1 MTQESSS
8 EKLPEVVNIDDLF
21 GNIGKRALH
30 DFEAGMLI
38 RAANLLEDFE
48 REESSQ
54 LASDIISGRFVTPP
68 SVTTNS
74 DDFGDKLKS
83 IGNMVLSDFNAGLL
97 IHFANLSEDDEGE
110 DSSQPAVNNRRWSI
124 EALDSSVGFRKK
136 ASSLFSLPHDADMS
150 FLFEPD
156 SCDPGIA
163 TTLHWIDPK
172 ATPPGSRM
180 FGQFLE
186 AIHTSDAV
194 FECTSRLKDLA
205 KLDGPDCDVN
215 FRCFLL
221 GGILGS
227 AKVSNGERQ
236 EFFLPASVCLE
247 VAKAQDKPNPL
258 APLVQAWWQAQPQEV
273 TPSLRTSGRIIP
285 AKLAQ
290 VDPVADSRAGSI
302 FSLAAHTPDGRQA
315 LPGFETLMT
324 GPALP
329 LVLYDLG
336 SGPSSRSQ
344 AAPLALRVFI
354 EGLLAVPQED
364 RGNGRP
370 VAYDVSL
377 REFLSWFW
385 PGRTPTPSDY
395 WGALNEAAEA
405 LDRCRV
411 PLIDP
416 DTGRGQMRR
425 IVSIGAIPRGPGALD
440 DAVRVIVDLPRDSQ
454 NGPQLPDTLRI
465 WGNRSAPAYRA
476 LINLAFHWHN
486 PGQTHFPAGRKRDGS
501 GTYWARCYDPDRY
514 PLLSDQQLIELCYPT
529 SHNKNRR
536 YLRLQA
542 NRTIDR
548 LEEAGELQRVDGK
561 ILPPPPKKGRKS

>member
-1 MTQESSS
+1 MTQGSSPRKTIQAVSIAAEKENDPKYNFELMSGANGS
-8 EKLPEVVNIDDLF
+8 ELFRRVVQT
-21 GNIGKRALH
+21 
-30 DFEAGMLI
+30 
-38 RAANLLEDFE
+38 LEDLE
-48 REESSQ
+48 AAGSSGKAMEAVRSA
-54 LASDIISGRFVTPP
+54 LVELE
-68 SVTTNS
+68 NN
-74 DDFGDKLKS
+74 L
-83 IGNMVLSDFNAGLL
+83 GLRDR
-97 IHFANLSEDDEGE
+97 A
-110 DSSQPAVNNRRWSI
+110 RR
-124 EALDSSVGFRKK
+124 
-136 ASSLFSLPHDADMS
+136 LFSLPPHTDMP
-150 FLFEPD
+150 FLFGIHN
-156 SCDPGIA
+156 CDPAIIS
-163 TTLHWIDPK
+163 TLHAIDPK
-172 ATPPGSRM
+172 ARPPSSRAL
-180 FGQFLE
+180 GDFLE
-186 AIHTSDAV
+186 DENPAV
-194 FECTSRLKDLA
+194 AVLECNNRLRDLVGIEGPVGGVCFE
-205 KLDGPDCDVN
+205 
-215 FRCFLL
+215 FFLL
-221 GGILGS
+221 GGILGVALDS
-227 AKVSNGERQ
+227 SGERQ
-236 EFFLPASVCLE
+236 EFFLPAAHCLE
-247 VAKAQDKPNPL
+247 TAKALGKPNPL

-273 TPSLRTSGRIIP
+273 TPSLRSTGRIIP
-285 AKLAQ
+285 GKLAQ

-395 WGALNEAAEA
+395 WRALNEAAEA
-405 LDRCRV
+405 LDQCRV

-416 DTGRGQMRR
+416 DTGRGQLRR
-425 IVSIGAIPRGPGALD
+425 IVSIGAIPRGARALD
-440 DAVRVIVDLPRDSQ
+440 DTVRVIVDLPKGSQ
-454 NGPQLPDTLRI
+454 NGPQLPDSLRI

-476 LINLAFHWHN
+476 LINLAFRWHN

-514 PLLSDQQLIELCYPT
+514 PMISDHQLIELCYPT
-529 SHNKNRR
+529 SHNKNLR

-548 LEEAGELQRVDGK
+548 LEEAGELQRVAGK
-561 ILPPPPKKGRKS
+561 ILPPAPKKARKN